1 MIDLTPS
8 AQQRFDDYFR
18 RLRHSLRR
26 ASPAE
31 ADDVEQSV
39 REHIEVALAGAPA
52 PVGGEQV
59 AEVLDRLGAPDGW
72 VPADDRSTIQR
83 MVQQVTDRLRFGP
96 EEWRLAYV
104 TFGLF
109 LLALLLMP
117 VGIGF
122 FLMIA
127 SFLASRAYL
136 DYMETKQEE
145 PGARRWLI
153 YPPIGFFLV
162 GATAL
167 FVIGLAG
174 PALAWGVGDHG
185 FLHLLD
191 ESRVHA
197 SYYDEQFVA
206 GAAAAALGTWWI
218 LASLIGMAFLPVIR
232 FIFKPL
238 LTRVRRTH
246 FLGLTIVGVLS
257 LVLGFIL
264 LQPWLSQLG

>member
-8 AQQRFDDYFR
+8 ARQRFDDYFL

-26 ASPAE
+26 ASPTE

-39 REHIEVALAGAPA
+39 REHIEVALAGVPA
-52 PVGGEQV
+52 PVGGEQL

-72 VPADDRSTIQR
+72 VPADDRSVIQR
-83 MVQQVTDRLRFGP
+83 MVQQVAERLRFGP

-109 LLALLLMP
+109 ILAAILMP

-127 SFLASRAYL
+127 SFFASRACL
-136 DYMETKQEE
+136 DFMDAKQEA

-153 YPPIGFFLV
+153 YPPIASFLAV
-162 GATAL
+162 ATAF
-167 FVIGLAG
+167 FVIGPAG
-174 PALAWGVGDHG
+174 PALAWGIGDEG
-185 FLHLLD
+185 FLRLLD
-191 ESRVHA
+191 ESRLRA
-197 SYYDEQFVA
+197 PYYDVQFVA

-218 LASLIGMAFLPVIR
+218 LASLIGMAFLPAIR

-238 LTRVRRTH
+238 LARVRRPH
-246 FLGLTIVGVLS
+246 FLGLTMIGTLS
-257 LVLGFIL
+257 LALGFIL
-264 LQPWLSQLG
+264 LRPWISQLW

>member
-8 AQQRFDDYFR
+8 ARQRFDDYLR

-39 REHIEVALAGAPA
+39 RDHIEVALAGVPA
-52 PVGGEQV
+52 PVGGEQL

-72 VPADDRSTIQR
+72 VPADDRSLVQR
-83 MVQQVTDRLRFGP
+83 LVQQVTERLRFGP

-109 LLALLLMP
+109 VVALILMP

-127 SFLASRAYL
+127 SFLASRACV
-136 DYMETKQEE
+136 DSMETKQEA

-153 YPPIGFFLV
+153 YPPIAFFLV
-162 GATAL
+162 FATAF
-167 FVIGLAG
+167 FVIGPAG
-174 PALAWGVGDHG
+174 PVLVWGVDDDG
-185 FLHLLD
+185 FLRLLE
-191 ESRVHA
+191 ESRLRAPYHEA
-197 SYYDEQFVA
+197 QFFA
-206 GAAAAALGTWWI
+206 GAVAATLGTWWI
-218 LASLIGMAFLPVIR
+218 LASAIGMVFLPVVR
-232 FIFKPL
+232 FIFRPL
-238 LTRVRRTH
+238 LGRVRRTH
-246 FLGLTIVGVLS
+246 FLGLTFIGALS
-257 LVLGFIL
+257 LALGFAL
-264 LQPWLSQLG
+264 LRPWLSQLW

>member
-8 AQQRFDDYFR
+8 ARQRLDDYYR
-18 RLRHSLRR
+18 RLRLSLRR

-39 REHIEVALAGAPA
+39 REHIDIALAGVPA

-72 VPADDRSTIQR
+72 VPADDRSAIQR
-83 MVQQVTDRLRFGP
+83 MIQQVTDRLRFGP
-96 EEWRLAYV
+96 EEWRLAYL

-109 LLALLLMP
+109 VLALFLMP
-117 VGIGF
+117 VGIGV

-127 SFLASRAYL
+127 SFLASRAYI
-136 DYMETKQEE
+136 DFMETKQEE

-153 YPPIGFFLV
+153 YPPIGFVLAI
-162 GATAL
+162 ATAF
-167 FVIGLAG
+167 FVVGLAG

-185 FLHLLD
+185 FLRLLE
-191 ESRVHA
+191 ESRLRA
-197 SYYDEQFVA
+197 PYYEEQFVA
-206 GAAAAALGTWWI
+206 GTAAATLGTWWI

-246 FLGLTIVGVLS
+246 FLGLTIVGALS
-257 LVLGFIL
+257 LALGLAL
-264 LQPWLSQLG
+264 LRPWISQLW

>member
-8 AQQRFDDYFR
+8 ARQRFDDYFQ

-39 REHIEVALAGAPA
+39 REHIEVALAGVPA
-52 PVGGEQV
+52 PVGGEQL

-72 VPADDRSTIQR
+72 VPADDRSIAQR
-83 MVQQVTDRLRFGP
+83 VVQQVTQRLRFGP

-109 LLALLLMP
+109 VLSLLLLP

-122 FLMIA
+122 FLLIA
-127 SFLASRAYL
+127 SFLASRAYV
-136 DYMETKQEE
+136 DYMDTKQEE

-153 YPPIGFFLV
+153 YPPIGFLLAI
-162 GATAL
+162 ATAF
-167 FVIGLAG
+167 FVIGPAA
-174 PALAWGVGDHG
+174 PALAWGIGEEG
-185 FLHLLD
+185 FRELLA
-191 ESRVHA
+191 ESGLRAPYH
-197 SYYDEQFVA
+197 ETQFVV
-206 GAAAAALGTWWI
+206 GAAVTALGTWWI

-232 FIFKPL
+232 YIFKPL
-238 LTRVRRTH
+238 LSRVRRAH
-246 FLGLTIVGVLS
+246 FLGLTTIGALS
-257 LVLGFIL
+257 VALGFVL
-264 LQPWLSQLG
+264 LRPWISQLW

>member
-8 AQQRFDDYFR
+8 ARQRFDDYFW

-26 ASPAE
+26 ASPTE

-39 REHIEVALAGAPA
+39 REHIEVALAGVPA
-52 PVGGEQV
+52 PVGGEQL

-72 VPADDRSTIQR
+72 VPADDRSAMQR
-83 MVQQVTDRLRFGP
+83 MVQQVTDRLRVGP

-127 SFLASRAYL
+127 SFLVSRAYL
-136 DYMETKQEE
+136 DFMETKEE
-145 PGARRWLI
+145 APGARRWLI

-162 GATAL
+162 IATA
-167 FVIGLAG
+167 FFIVGPAG
-174 PALAWGVGDHG
+174 PVLAWGIGDDG
-185 FLHLLD
+185 FLRLLE
-191 ESRVHA
+191 ESRLRA
-197 SYYDEQFVA
+197 PYYHEQFVA
-206 GAAAAALGTWWI
+206 GAAVAALGTWWL
-218 LASLIGMAFLPVIR
+218 LASLLGMVFLPAVR
-232 FIFKPL
+232 YIFKPL

-246 FLGLTIVGVLS
+246 FLGLTIIGALS
-257 LVLGFIL
+257 LALGFVL
-264 LQPWLSQLG
+264 LRPWISQLW